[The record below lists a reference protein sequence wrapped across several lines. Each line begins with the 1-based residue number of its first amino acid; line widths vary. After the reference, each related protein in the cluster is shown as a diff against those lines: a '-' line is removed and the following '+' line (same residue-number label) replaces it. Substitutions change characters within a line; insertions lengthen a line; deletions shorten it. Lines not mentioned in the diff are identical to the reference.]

1 MSKKLTQWSENK
13 IDKIVKEELKKQ
25 CAYILFDIRH
35 QEDLKL
41 VARAV
46 ADEINLCGSSAIG
59 EELPAAIREMC
70 EDGQDP
76 VFLIAG
82 SLTRQ
87 SIAQTEYLRG
97 KGYPVITLIPKP
109 YLMKEAFPG
118 KRKGLQGRP

>member
-1 MSKKLTQWSENK
+1 M
-13 IDKIVKEELKKQ
+13 
-25 CAYILFDIRH
+25 
-35 QEDLKL
+35 
-41 VARAV
+41 

-97 KGYPVITLIPKP
+97 KGYPVITFDTETIFDE
-109 YLMKEAFPG
+109 EAFPG

>member
-1 MSKKLTQWSENK
+1 MCLYS
-13 IDKIVKEELKKQ
+13 
-25 CAYILFDIRH
+25 FDIRH

-59 EELPAAIREMC
+59 EGSRRYPGNVRRR
-70 EDGQDP
+70 QDP

-87 SIAQTEYLRG
+87 
-97 KGYPVITLIPKP
+97 
-109 YLMKEAFPG
+109 
-118 KRKGLQGRP
+118 